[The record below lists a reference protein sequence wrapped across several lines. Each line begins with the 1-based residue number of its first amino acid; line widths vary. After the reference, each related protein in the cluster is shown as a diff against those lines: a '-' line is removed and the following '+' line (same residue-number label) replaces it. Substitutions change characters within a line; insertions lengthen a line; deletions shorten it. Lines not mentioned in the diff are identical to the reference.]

1 MMETVCYI
9 DCSIFLFMFT
19 KMLAIQG
26 HIGDLCT
33 DDTTNILFN
42 QHSNAPLMGQRKT
55 LVRDAVMSLY

>member
-1 MMETVCYI
+1 
-9 DCSIFLFMFT
+9 MFT